1 MGGDTPV
8 EQTCFPAALRSPL
21 THSDVQ
27 PRSHRQRSPCSRSG
41 PERCSECTF
50 IFIKRCQ
57 KHDPPHFETHL
68 FSKYLL
74 RCPVGQAQGQALPT
88 RQGTDTLR
96 PLSLGQASN
105 ATEVQTVRCPP
116 SRLQTGSSYIRRR
129 SFFHPQPSADV
140 WARWALPDF

>member
-27 PRSHRQRSPCSRSG
+27 PRSHRQRSSCSRSG
-41 PERCSECTF
+41 PEHCSECTF

-74 RCPVGQAQGQALPT
+74 RCPVGQAQGQALLT
-88 RQGTDTLR
+88 RQGTDRRPPSSLTGPGIECNGGGNC
-96 PLSLGQASN
+96 PLSPLSATNWVQLYTSEVVLSSAAQCRRLGTLGA
-105 ATEVQTVRCPP
+105 A
-116 SRLQTGSSYIRRR
+116 
-129 SFFHPQPSADV
+129 
-140 WARWALPDF
+140 